1 VEDKL
6 YYIIYRVYSHREGPG
21 NHNIYGWTDSKKILK
36 AFLQQR
42 DEKKYSV
49 RKLTRE
55 EIGESYSENDFY
67 YENMISFIRLR
78 SVQTGECIPLFM
90 TMNEMSEVEKK
101 IQKFF
106 IELSS
111 MDKMSVVISG
121 KKSPLYYLNMF
132 IHLDEK
138 YSEALEYIG
147 FRPPELEHI
156 FQPAD
161 MTDIDSMIDLAY
173 EGYQD
178 AREYYYEPDN
188 IVPGLSVLEDV
199 SKQILYSL
207 ESFIKVMK
215 GDL

>member
-1 VEDKL
+1 
-6 YYIIYRVYSHREGPG
+6 
-21 NHNIYGWTDSKKILK
+21 
-36 AFLQQR
+36 
-42 DEKKYSV
+42 
-49 RKLTRE
+49 
-55 EIGESYSENDFY
+55 
-67 YENMISFIRLR
+67 
-78 SVQTGECIPLFM
+78 
-90 TMNEMSEVEKK
+90 
-101 IQKFF
+101 
-106 IELSS
+106 
-111 MDKMSVVISG
+111 
-121 KKSPLYYLNMF
+121 
-132 IHLDEK
+132 
-138 YSEALEYIG
+138 LEYIG